1 VSENPAQSP
10 KQREEL
16 VHQIASLPSRLEA
29 LVSELSPE
37 QLSGTHIP
45 GEWTVA
51 QNVHHVADAHLNGF
65 VRFKLILTED
75 RPTLKPFDQERWAEL
90 LDSKLAVVTR
100 SLLVLKGVH
109 ARWVELL
116 RSLDEDE
123 WRRFGYHPEVG
134 IVSLDDLLQTYA
146 NHGEAHLAQ
155 IAQTL
160 AARGQGS

>member
-1 VSENPAQSP
+1 VSESPVQSP

-16 VHQIASLPSRLEA
+16 VHQIASLPTRLET
-29 LVSELSPE
+29 LVSGLSPE
-37 QLSGTHIP
+37 QLAGTYIP

-51 QNVHHVADAHLNGF
+51 QNVHHVADTHMNGF

-75 RPTLKPFDQERWAEL
+75 RPTLKPFDQERWAES
-90 LDSKLAVVTR
+90 LDSKLVAVES
-100 SLLVLKGVH
+100 SLLVLRGLH

-134 IVSLDDLLQTYA
+134 IVSLDDLLRTYA

-155 IAQTL
+155 IAKTL
-160 AARGQGS
+160 EFITRR